1 MFLVKRKKI
10 IFFYIIYKGVVSRN
24 RIYLMIQKEFPEIGA
39 VFAEGIDE
47 RCDWMHR
54 RVIDHFRNSEHCA
67 SNPYKN
73 IEWIVMTVIL
83 FLLAVTE
90 TQVTVHSWAVQFNLG

>member
-47 RCDWMHR
+47 RCD
-54 RVIDHFRNSEHCA
+54 
-67 SNPYKN
+67 
-73 IEWIVMTVIL
+73 
-83 FLLAVTE
+83 
-90 TQVTVHSWAVQFNLG
+90 

>member
-1 MFLVKRKKI
+1 
-10 IFFYIIYKGVVSRN
+10 
-24 RIYLMIQKEFPEIGA
+24 MIQEEFPEIEA

-54 RVIDHFRNSEHCA
+54 RRVIDRFRNSEHCT

-73 IEWIVMTVIL
+73 NEWTVMIVIL
-83 FLLAVTE
+83 FLLAAIE